1 MKKRWTG
8 FTLIEVSLFLAIT
21 GLLFVGIAIG
31 TQNSISQQR
40 SYDSVQNF
48 AEFLRSVYSEV
59 SNPQS
64 VGDGRSNTAI
74 YGKLISFGES
84 FDMSGNNN
92 DREMIFVY
100 DVVGEVAN
108 GLGSGDIIEALKK
121 MKANVV
127 VASSTGNDTAIPA
140 GVVEN
145 YMPKW
150 QAEVENVDSSD
161 NFKGAVLIVRHPGSG
176 TINTLTSVNTI
187 EVNKWVY
194 VENRRASAISDLF
207 QNQLDS
213 FSVRDTDFCLNTS
226 GKAISD
232 KRTDIRIVS
241 NAHNASGV
249 EIIGLDDDSANGNR
263 CRDW

>member
-31 TQNSISQQR
+31 TQNSISRQR

-64 VGDGRSNTAI
+64 VGDGRSDTAI
-74 YGKLISFGES
+74 YGKLISFGET

-92 DREMIFVY
+92 DRKMIFVY
-100 DVVGEVAN
+100 DVVGNVSN
-108 GLGSGDIIEALKK
+108 GLGSGNIIDALKRV
-121 MKANVV
+121 KANVV
-127 VASSTGNDTAIPA
+127 VASNTGSDTAVPA

-145 YMPKW
+145 YIPKW
-150 QAEVENVDSSD
+150 QAEVENVDNSD
-161 NFKGAVLIVRHPGSG
+161 DFRGSVLIVRHPGSG
-176 TINTLTSVNTI
+176 TINTLASASTLEIN
-187 EVNKWVY
+187 NWVY
-194 VENRRASAISDLF
+194 VESRRASAIGDLF
-207 QNQLDS
+207 QTQLDS
-213 FSVRDTDFCLNTS
+213 FSVRDTDLCLNTS

-249 EIIGLDDDSANGNR
+249 EIIGLDDDGPNGNR